1 MRVWIALIVAM
12 VLAWAE
18 GNKSAYFKVLMEH
31 QNPYIFDKTQRL
43 ELQKE
48 RLRAQTT
55 QKVAEFEYKKAVDV
69 QKIKKEQTQIQS
81 QSEVKKEEVAVTPQK
96 QMVEVKKKML
106 LYALLGFLVFLVVG
120 YLAFKRY
127 HSYKEKIELEKM
139 RLQEA
144 LHEKEMAMRERELQ
158 AQIAGKLID
167 AVASGTLSKEQE
179 EKLLGL
185 ATGNNLLENKR

>member
-1 MRVWIALIVAM
+1 MRVWIALMIAGV
-12 VLAWAE
+12 VVWAE
-18 GNKSAYFKVLMEH
+18 GNKSAYFKVLMER
-31 QNPYIFDKTQRL
+31 QNPYVFDKSQRL

-48 RLRAQTT
+48 RLKAQTT
-55 QKVAEFEYKKAVDV
+55 QKVAEYEYKKAVDV
-69 QKIKKEQTQIQS
+69 QKIKKEQTKIQS
-81 QSEVKKEEVAVTPQK
+81 QSEVKKEEVAVAPQK

-106 LYALLGFLVFLVVG
+106 LYALLGFLLFLILA

-127 HSYKEKIELEKM
+127 QAYKERIELEKM

-167 AVASGTLSKEQE
+167 AVASGNLSKEQE

-185 ATGNNLLENKR
+185 ASGNNLLEKKQ